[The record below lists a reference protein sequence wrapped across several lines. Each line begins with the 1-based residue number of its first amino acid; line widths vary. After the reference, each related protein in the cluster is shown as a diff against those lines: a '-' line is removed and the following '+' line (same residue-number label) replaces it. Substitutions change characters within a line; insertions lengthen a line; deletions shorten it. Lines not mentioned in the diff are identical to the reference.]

1 MQKLHE
7 EEIEE
12 LNKDYNIEELNLQL
26 RRLKNSKALGIDG
39 ITNEFY
45 KGAPESLKTE
55 ILKRLNEIWRSGEI
69 KESWK
74 EAAIFTIFKAG
85 DRNDTTNY
93 RGVSLLNTSYKIMT
107 GLMNERLKNWLEK
120 NKKIEES
127 QNGFR
132 KGYGTQDLIII
143 MNTIIENKIKEKR
156 GKVWVMFLDLKAA
169 FDKVNRKIIFQKMRD
184 MGIQGNMMRLIEKIY
199 KESKNKITTRNE
211 EGENK
216 LFWTG
221 KGVKQGC
228 PLSPTLFSIYING
241 MQRDGR
247 ERT

>member
-74 EAAIFTIFKAG
+74 EAAIFTIFKAE
-85 DRNDTTNY
+85 DRNDTKNY
-93 RGVSLLNTSYKIMT
+93 RGGITSEHIIQD
-107 GLMNERLKNWLEK
+107 NER
-120 NKKIEES
+120 I
-127 QNGFR
+127 
-132 KGYGTQDLIII
+132 
-143 MNTIIENKIKEKR
+143 
-156 GKVWVMFLDLKAA
+156 
-169 FDKVNRKIIFQKMRD
+169 
-184 MGIQGNMMRLIEKIY
+184 
-199 KESKNKITTRNE
+199 NE
-211 EGENK
+211 
-216 LFWTG
+216 
-221 KGVKQGC
+221 
-228 PLSPTLFSIYING
+228 
-241 MQRDGR
+241 
-247 ERT
+247 